1 MEKQVIVQQ
10 LHQQYG
16 QFCELVQ
23 SLDEPSF
30 HFHQEGKWSAA
41 QQLDHLIRSVRPV
54 VLGLSLPPFLLKLI
68 FGRAKHASRDY
79 DTLVKSYQEALA
91 KGGKSPKAYEPK
103 TSEAAG
109 FQSYGGERL
118 MQLIAGLDRQLDNL
132 SEPELDTLQA
142 PHPLLGK
149 LTLREL
155 MYFTI
160 YHVQHHLRSV
170 ENGLKK

>member
-1 MEKQVIVQQ
+1 MEKQEIVQR
-10 LHQQYG
+10 LHAQYG

-23 SLDEPSF
+23 NLSPEAFTF
-30 HFHQEGKWSAA
+30 HLEGKWSAA

-54 VLGLSLPPFLLKLI
+54 VLGLSLPSFLLRLI
-68 FGRAKHASRDY
+68 FGRAKHTPREY
-79 DTLVKSYQEALA
+79 DTLVRTYQDALA

-103 TSEAAG
+103 VPGEG
-109 FQSYGGERL
+109 FQSFGSERL
-118 MQLIAGLDRQLDNL
+118 MQMITALDRLLDAL
-132 SEPELDTLQA
+132 SESDLDILQA

-160 YHVQHHLRSV
+160 YHAEHHRRNV
-170 ENGLKK
+170 ERGLA